1 MKKKLVVCTL
11 CGMMAMSAITCGM
24 GCNVFAADNGEAPVI
39 ATQKEGEQIPNPWK
53 EYTSVKDA
61 ENAVGFSVKL
71 PKKISGYTKDMIQ
84 AIDGSFLQV
93 FYKNGNKEILIRK
106 ALVSQGKD
114 ISGDYNVY
122 DVTKKVTVKGKKG
135 KVTIKGTEK
144 KKNLAVW
151 SDGTYS
157 YSLYTSAGMSQKALI
172 RLVKQVQ

>member
-11 CGMMAMSAITCGM
+11 CGMMAMSALTCGI
-24 GCNVFAADNGEAPVI
+24 GSVFAAESPETPVI
-39 ATQKEGEQIPNPWK
+39 SAQEG
-53 EYTSVKDA
+53 

-84 AIDGSFLQV
+84 AVDGSVLQV
-93 FYKNGNKEILIRK
+93 FYKNGDKEILIRK

-114 ISGDYNVY
+114 ISGDYNAY
-122 DVTKKVTVKGKKG
+122 DVTKKVSVKGKKG

-157 YSLYTSAGMSQKALI
+157 YALYTSAGMSQKALI